1 MKQEYWRKLEK
12 QGVKNKILEETE
24 NTRETEGKILKIHQT
39 TGETGK
45 LEETKETGDK
55 KYKIH

>member
-1 MKQEYWRKLEK
+1 MKQEHWRKLEK
-12 QGVKNKILEETE
+12 QGVRNKIKETGKQE

-45 LEETKETGDK
+45 LEETKQT
-55 KYKIH
+55 